1 MKRTQVIVKM
11 SAGLQW
17 LIDKLDDNII
27 VELQGEMGKNE
38 LKIILEIP
46 INNGV
51 IERLKERYDIDYLGW
66 NEINIKPKHYYKITY
81 IGE

>member
-1 MKRTQVIVKM
+1 MKKTQVIIKM
-11 SAGLQW
+11 SADLEW

-27 VELQGEMGKNE
+27 VELQGETHSNE

-66 NEINIKPKHYYKITY
+66 NEINIKPKHYYKIKY

>member
-1 MKRTQVIVKM
+1 MKKTQVIIKM
-11 SAGLQW
+11 SADLEW

-27 VELQGEMGKNE
+27 VELQGEMGENE

-66 NEINIKPKHYYKITY
+66 NEINIKPKHYYKIKY

>member
-1 MKRTQVIVKM
+1 MKKTQVIIKM
-11 SAGLQW
+11 SADLEW

-27 VELQGEMGKNE
+27 VELQGEMGENE
-38 LKIILEIP
+38 LKIVLEIP

-66 NEINIKPKHYYKITY
+66 NEINIKPKHYYKIKY